1 MSTMKKTPVPLPGS
15 KPKSKPQASSSKP
28 QLSQEFVN
36 SDDDSPS
43 ESTAQP
49 KKAEKPKTTIGIH
62 VNGVAKKKTKP
73 SKKDAPALK
82 PTPKAKVAPVKPA
95 PKQTVT
101 QKDVSDSS
109 SSDESDDSGDVPMK
123 DIQAKVPVKEKG
135 KDASSDSSDSSG
147 SDSSSD
153 ESDSDDEPQQT
164 PKPASSQ
171 AQSRQTTTTTTTTT
185 TQTHAVEF
193 QSTQTYVPP
202 KGFTA
207 VPVNST
213 TASKSAGLFDNLEGK
228 QVWYMT
234 APGGVSLKDLEEL
247 EMEKVMDG
255 EAVLSYKGI
264 DYNCPQMQKSEEVEH
279 QNTGS
284 EAAASITRSTIR
296 APKPQVKGLKMRFL
310 PTGFSGD
317 DGGNLG
323 DSESESEKLREPAG
337 LGMPNGL
344 NLPSKKQK
352 RKHADVNGDATEV
365 PAKKTKKHRTPE
377 EEKRKAEKKARKEK
391 KRAQ

>member
-147 SDSSSD
+147 SDSS
-153 ESDSDDEPQQT
+153 
-164 PKPASSQ
+164 K
-171 AQSRQTTTTTTTTT
+171 
-185 TQTHAVEF
+185 F

-264 DYNCPQMQKSEEVEH
+264 DYNCPQMQKSEEVEREVFVH
-279 QNTGS
+279 HKNGLKPVSTRISQILHLRSIVQLPQLSSLQADQNTGS

-365 PAKKTKKHRTPE
+365 LAKKTKKHRTPE

>member
-1 MSTMKKTPVPLPGS
+1 MKKTPVPLPGS

-147 SDSSSD
+147 SDSS
-153 ESDSDDEPQQT
+153 
-164 PKPASSQ
+164 K
-171 AQSRQTTTTTTTTT
+171 
-185 TQTHAVEF
+185 F

-264 DYNCPQMQKSEEVEH
+264 DYNCPQMQKSEEVEREVFVH
-279 QNTGS
+279 HKNGLKPVSTRISQILHLRSIVQLPQLSSLQADQNTGS

-365 PAKKTKKHRTPE
+365 LAKKTKKHRTPE

>member
-147 SDSSSD
+147 SDSS
-153 ESDSDDEPQQT
+153 
-164 PKPASSQ
+164 K
-171 AQSRQTTTTTTTTT
+171 
-185 TQTHAVEF
+185 F

-264 DYNCPQMQKSEEVEH
+264 DYNCPQMQKSEEVEREVFVH
-279 QNTGS
+279 HKNGLKPVSTRISQILHLRSIVQLPQLSSLQADQNTGS